1 MKKLSLGRKTFLI
14 INVIVLVTLALLC
27 LLPLVNVLSVSL
39 SSKNAAAAGL
49 VKLWPVEFTVASYR
63 YALSKSE
70 FIVAMGVSVKRLLLG
85 VSVNMLLTILVAYPL
100 SKNKSGF
107 KARSFYTWF
116 FLITI
121 LFNGGL
127 IPTYMAINTYGLIDS
142 IWALVLPMAVPV
154 FHVVIL
160 MNFFRELPKELEEAA
175 FLDGAGHW
183 DILWRVYVPL
193 SKPALATL
201 ILFCAVFHWN
211 SWFDGILY
219 MNRPAHYPLQSY
231 LQTVIINRDLTSLA
245 SGSLQDLALI
255 SERTTKASQVFI
267 GAIPILL
274 VYPFLQPY
282 FVKGMVL
289 GSVKG

>member
-14 INVIVLVTLALLC
+14 INAVVLFGLALLC
-27 LLPLVNVLSVSL
+27 LLPLINVLSVSL

-49 VKLWPVEFTVASYR
+49 VKLWPVEFTIASYR

-70 FIVAMGVSVKRLLLG
+70 FIVAMGVSVKRLFIG
-85 VSVNMLLTILVAYPL
+85 VIVNMLLTILIAYPL

-127 IPTYMAINTYGLIDS
+127 IPTYMAVNTYRLIDT

-201 ILFCAVFHWN
+201 ILFSAVFHWN

>member
-1 MKKLSLGRKTFLI
+1 
-14 INVIVLVTLALLC
+14 
-27 LLPLVNVLSVSL
+27 
-39 SSKNAAAAGL
+39 
-49 VKLWPVEFTVASYR
+49 
-63 YALSKSE
+63 
-70 FIVAMGVSVKRLLLG
+70 
-85 VSVNMLLTILVAYPL
+85 
-100 SKNKSGF
+100 
-107 KARSFYTWF
+107 
-116 FLITI
+116 
-121 LFNGGL
+121 
-127 IPTYMAINTYGLIDS
+127 
-142 IWALVLPMAVPV
+142 
-154 FHVVIL
+154 

>member
-1 MKKLSLGRKTFLI
+1 
-14 INVIVLVTLALLC
+14 
-27 LLPLVNVLSVSL
+27 
-39 SSKNAAAAGL
+39 
-49 VKLWPVEFTVASYR
+49 VASYR

>member
-1 MKKLSLGRKTFLI
+1 MKKLSLGRKTFLV

-245 SGSLQDLALI
+245 SGSLEDLALI